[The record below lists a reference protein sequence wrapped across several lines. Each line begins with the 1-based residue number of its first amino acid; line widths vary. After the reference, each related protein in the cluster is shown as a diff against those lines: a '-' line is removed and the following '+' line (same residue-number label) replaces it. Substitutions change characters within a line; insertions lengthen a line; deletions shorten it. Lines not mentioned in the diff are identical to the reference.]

1 MQVQVLF
8 PAPNGA
14 SLPRMLRFLWFYDFK
29 YAGVMLCAGRLMQ
42 TAALFV
48 RAAAVTLGKQTLAFR
63 FKNPVMD
70 GVAEKCA
77 LILCPVYA
85 VEAPDIRRPAFCIR
99 AHGTAQL

>member
-1 MQVQVLF
+1 
-8 PAPNGA
+8 
-14 SLPRMLRFLWFYDFK
+14 
-29 YAGVMLCAGRLMQ
+29 MQ

>member
-1 MQVQVLF
+1 
-8 PAPNGA
+8 
-14 SLPRMLRFLWFYDFK
+14 
-29 YAGVMLCAGRLMQ
+29 MLCAGRLMQ

-85 VEAPDIRRPAFCIR
+85 VGAPDIRRPAFCIR
-99 AHGTAQL
+99 AHGTAQ